1 MGKKSRKTIVPTPYN
16 EKELADI
23 AAGRLATITRKQS
36 LCGLIET
43 SISLVVEEKDMSSA
57 HVLIMAAWR
66 VLNDLGKPD
75 RKGPILHDGPRVKGW
90 LFDGYNFFR
99 HASPKYK
106 DATLNM
112 PPILNEILLL
122 DVIVSF
128 VKQYS
133 SAARTP
139 AMTTFLLWFIIS
151 KRADVEVLQDILDE
165 SLPASVSLETVDKLS
180 RTEFFEVPGGDSK
193 ASGETTLRFRKTIRQ
208 CRKESVTQ

>member
-16 EKELADI
+16 EKEFADI
-23 AAGRLATITRKQS
+23 AAGRVANITRKQS
-36 LCGLIET
+36 LCALIER
-43 SISLVVEEKDMSSA
+43 SISLVVQEEDITSA

-75 RKGPILHDGPRVKGW
+75 GKGPILHDDPRVKGW

-106 DATLNM
+106 DAELNM

-151 KRADVEVLQDILDE
+151 KRADLELLQDILDE
-165 SLPASVSLETVDKLS
+165 NLPAPASLEAVDKLS
-180 RTEFFEVPGGDSK
+180 RTEFFEVCLAEIRKRQEKQASDSEK
-193 ASGETTLRFRKTIRQ
+193 S
-208 CRKESVTQ
+208 